1 MSKARIRT
9 GPLATTIA
17 KLVVVGMLAVTILYT
32 IYEWVGL
39 GEIGT
44 YPILSDMTE
53 SIGNLLFTQWGFVVI
68 VLGLIL
74 FSAMMGGVFIAQ
86 EEDE

>member
-1 MSKARIRT
+1 MSKTRFQT
-9 GPLATTIA
+9 GPLGSTIA
-17 KLVVVGMLAVTILYT
+17 KLVVVGLLAVTILYT
-32 IYEWVGL
+32 IYEWAGL

-44 YPILSDMTE
+44 YPILSNMTE
-53 SIGNLLFTQWGFVVI
+53 SIGNLLFTQWGVVVM
-68 VLGLIL
+68 VLALIL